1 MKKSPLNF
9 DSFFQNVFIEHFI
22 SLTLILSL
30 SFGTINVSATAPPVN
45 YDRGIVINHNRASL
59 KGFFIS
65 LNGTD
70 ISAILNEET
79 INANKINRVTSQVSD
94 QQLTNVVV
102 KGKVTDKAS
111 GQPLAGVSIV
121 VKGSSSGTSTDAN
134 GNYSIT
140 VPENGILIV
149 SSVGYDNIE
158 IPVKG
163 QTVINISMEVSAK
176 GLNAVVLVGYGSQ
189 KKVDVTGAIDV
200 IDPDVLGKTTASSPL
215 TALQGHA
222 PGAYIQTSG
231 APGASPSIIIRGL
244 STLGNNSPLYIIDGV
259 PTESGLD
266 NVDANSIESIQILK
280 DAAAGSIYGSRASN
294 GVIIVQTKK
303 GRGVSL
309 TFDSR
314 VTNQKYLNKIKVL
327 NTIQR
332 GQAYWQALINEGQ
345 DPNTHPLYDYEWSD
359 DASGV
364 PVLQKVIPI
373 EWINQDLGIKS
384 ANTDWFK
391 EVTRP
396 GLILQNE
403 LTLSTGGASGGAR
416 LSVTQYHDKG
426 IYIFNKFNKVNV
438 TLNSDYKFNNNIK
451 VGSSIIYTNSV
462 NYPEHVS
469 GDALTQQSI
478 IPVHTVDGKGWGGP
492 WGAGFEDWLQ
502 PVMEGTIASWDN
514 TKINSLFGTGYLQIG
529 ILRNLIFK
537 STIGIEQLNSSY
549 TEYDRPYESGFL
561 HRTVASLA
569 INNTNTFNWSLSNTL
584 TYDLK
589 LGKNS
594 ITVLGGTDLYK
605 NTINTF
611 NGFADDF
618 AIDEKDYYQ
627 MDAAAGTQTVNG
639 NETGYRL
646 LSFFGKINYNYLDK
660 YLLSA
665 TLRDDGSSR
674 FGKENRFGLFPSV
687 SVGWRMEKEN
697 FLKDIKVLDLLKPRY
712 GYGVVGNQEIGNYAS
727 LGLYQA
733 LYGQDYTWHWDQ
745 STSYDLNGADQGT
758 LPSGFR
764 RVQSG
769 NDQLKWETTTENNY
783 GLDFGFLNM
792 AISGSFD
799 YFVRK
804 SKDILIQPPYLGAIG
819 EGGSRWYNGASVAN
833 KGWEVSLQYKNVNS
847 GFKDFSYEVS
857 VNLGHFKD
865 RITYLPPS
873 VVKAYPGNVEQTILG
888 HSQSAIFGYVADGL
902 FQNQAEVDK
911 AADQTGK
918 GIGRIR
924 YKDLNGDGVID
935 ALDQKFIGD
944 QLPGLIYGINLSIS
958 YKRWNISVFANGVTN
973 ESIYNSVK
981 QNTDFI
987 FSRAGINYGV
997 RVLDAWTPQNN
1008 KSTIPALITTNNNN
1022 EYRSSTYFVES
1033 GSYLKLRNVEIN
1045 YNFKPG
1051 SIKFFESLRIFAIGE
1066 NLALIKSKSYTG
1078 PDPEAPNNRY
1088 GRPRNLTIGINF
1100 SL

>member
-1 MKKSPLNF
+1 MLQSFLLLKKLGYPTTGIYFGWKNF
-9 DSFFQNVFIEHFI
+9 LVIMFAFFSYSSIAKGIPTNF
-22 SLTLILSL
+22 SKNLS
-30 SFGTINVSATAPPVN
+30 
-45 YDRGIVINHNRASL
+45 R
-59 KGFFIS
+59 K
-65 LNGTD
+65 
-70 ISAILNEET
+70 ILN
-79 INANKINRVTSQVSD
+79 ANSSPVIQKSEIIQD
-94 QQLTNVVV
+94 IIV
-102 KGKVTDKAS
+102 KGKVTDKS
-111 GQPLAGVSIV
+111 TGSPLTGVSIQI
-121 VKGSSSGTSTDAN
+121 KGSNAGTSTDAN
-134 GNYSIT
+134 GNYSIEC
-140 VPENGILIV
+140 PEKATLIV
-149 SSVGYDNIE
+149 SSVGYNNVE
-158 IPVKG
+158 IPVNG
-163 QTVINISMEVSAK
+163 QGVINISLEVSTK
-176 GLNAVVLVGYGSQ
+176 GLDAVVLVGYGSQ

-200 IDPDVLGKTTASSPL
+200 VDPSVLSKTTASSPL

-222 PGAYIQTSG
+222 PGAYITTSG

-244 STLGNNSPLYIIDGV
+244 STLGNHSPLYIIDGV
-259 PTESGLD
+259 PTQSGLD

-294 GVIIVQTKK
+294 GVVIVQTKK
-303 GRGVSL
+303 GKGVSL

-314 VTNQKYLNKIKVL
+314 VTNQKYINKIKVL

-345 DPNTHPLYDYEWSD
+345 DPNTHPLYDYEWND
-359 DASGV
+359 NAAGV

-373 EWINQDLGIKS
+373 EWINEDLGIKS

-416 LSVTQYHDKG
+416 LSVTQYQNKG
-426 IYIFNKFNKVNV
+426 IYIFNKFSKVNV
-438 TLNSDYKFNNNIK
+438 TLNSDYKFNDNIK

-502 PVMEGTIASWDN
+502 PVMEGTIGSWDN
-514 TKINSLFGTGYLQIG
+514 TKINSLFGTGYLQID
-529 ILRNLIFK
+529 ILKNLIFK
-537 STIGIEQLNSSY
+537 STIGIEQLTSNY

-584 TYDLK
+584 TYNLK

-594 ITVLGGTDLYK
+594 ITILGGTDLYK
-605 NTINTF
+605 NTIKTF
-611 NGFADDF
+611 NGFADNF
-618 AIDEKDYYQ
+618 AIDQRDYYQ
-627 MDAAAGTQTVNG
+627 MDAASGTQTVNG
-639 NETGYRL
+639 NETGFQL
-646 LSFFGKINYNYLDK
+646 LSFFGKMNYNYMDK

-674 FGKENRFGLFPSV
+674 FGKDNRFGMFPSV

-697 FLKDIKVLDLLKPRY
+697 FLKDAKWLDLLKPRY
-712 GYGVVGNQEIGNYAS
+712 GYGVVGNQQIGNDAS

-733 LYGQDYTWHWDQ
+733 LYGQDYTWQWDQ

-783 GLDFGFLNM
+783 GLDFGILNM

-799 YFVRK
+799 YFIRK

-833 KGWEVSLQYKNVNS
+833 KGWEVSVQYRKTNS
-847 GFKDFSYEVS
+847 NINDFSYEVG

-865 RITYLPPS
+865 RITYLPPD
-873 VVKAYPGNVEQTILG
+873 VVKAYPGNVEKTILG

-902 FQNQAEVDK
+902 FQNQGEVDK
-911 AADQTGK
+911 AAIQTGK

-924 YKDLNGDGVID
+924 YKDLNSDGVID
-935 ALDQKFIGD
+935 ALDQEFIGD

-958 YKRWNISVFANGVTN
+958 YKRWNITVFANGVTN

-1008 KSTIPALITTNNNN
+1008 KSTIPALITTNVNN

-1045 YNFKPG
+1045 YNFKNG
-1051 SIKFFESLRIFAIGE
+1051 GIKFFKDLRVFVIGE
-1066 NLALIKSKSYTG
+1066 NLALIKSNSYTG
-1078 PDPEAPNNRY
+1078 PDPEAPNNSY
-1088 GRPRNLTIGINF
+1088 GRPRNLTFGINF